1 MTDVSRHAFGTTIL
15 HVLRAVFV
23 HFALGF
29 VRSHPGRGAV
39 CLVGELPTAIG
50 VHCISTRAD

>member
-29 VRSHPGRGAV
+29 IRSHPGRGI
-39 CLVGELPTAIG
+39 CLVGKLPTAIG
-50 VHCISTRAD
+50 VHYISTRAD